1 MEAAVSIRNI
11 EFRRQGPEPF
21 VLSVPSL
28 DVASGETVALV
39 GPSGSG
45 KSTLLGLLSGELL
58 PNSGEVRVAGTRI
71 DTLSE
76 PSRRAFRRSH
86 IGVVA
91 QTLSLIDYLTGL
103 ENILLVALMQ
113 SGVGASKSRAIEL
126 ARSLEVEHVLKRRP
140 NRMSQGERQ
149 RIAICRA
156 LLLKPPVLL
165 CDEPTG
171 NLDADRGD
179 RAMRLMLD
187 AARQG
192 NAAVLIATHDQRL
205 VPMAD
210 RVVSLASAT
219 STKPAA
225 EPA

>member
-21 VLSVPSL
+21 VLSMPSL

-58 PNSGEVRVAGTRI
+58 PNSGEVRVASTRI

-76 PSRRAFRRSH
+76 PDRRAFRRSH

>member
-1 MEAAVSIRNI
+1 MEAAVSIKNI

-21 VLSVPSL
+21 VLSMPSL

-58 PNSGEVRVAGTRI
+58 PHSGEVHVAGTRV
-71 DTLSE
+71 DMLTE
-76 PSRRAFRRSH
+76 PNRRAHRRSH

-113 SGVGASKSRAIEL
+113 ASVGASKGRAIEL

-205 VPMAD
+205 VPLAD
-210 RVVSLASAT
+210 RVVSLASDS
-219 STKPAA
+219 STAA
-225 EPA
+225 VQEPA

>member
-1 MEAAVSIRNI
+1 MEAALSIKNI

-21 VLSVPSL
+21 VLSMPSL

-58 PNSGEVRVAGTRI
+58 PHSGEVHVAGTRV
-71 DTLSE
+71 DVLTE
-76 PSRRAFRRSH
+76 PMRRAHRRSH

-113 SGVGASKSRAIEL
+113 SGEGESKSRAIEL